1 MHVIFSDVDA
11 LKMILLKTNL
21 DVKLESLFFIGSRN
35 IPECKENVDE
45 ITRNLMKRIYEH

>member
-21 DVKLESLFFIGSRN
+21 DVKQRVNFSSEAG
-35 IPECKENVDE
+35 
-45 ITRNLMKRIYEH
+45 IYQSVKKMSTK